1 MINNVRSIESLLD
14 QVQTIVKHYDKI
26 AEERGDKF
34 NVFDIVGLKN
44 DEVRM
49 HSKFIGNLLNP
60 RGSHGMKDI
69 FLNLFIEIVN
79 KKLLID
85 GNPNDYV
92 FKFLPFKE
100 IKPNIIERHTDFVSE
115 DRKEGGRI
123 DIILEDSSQ
132 VLIIENKIFAGNQQN
147 QLVRY
152 TNEAKRLGKPY
163 FVLYLTLEGKEMPY
177 EEVDEINGNCYNY
190 NCLKFPK
197 LDIKTED
204 ESKVKNIS
212 HYLPISY
219 KEELLAWLNL
229 CIKETYDKPLLRE
242 GVKHYI
248 NLIKQ
253 LSKQTMDV
261 NLEEEVMSLLSN
273 KERYNT
279 AKIISQALEGF
290 RFKNLELFWTE
301 LEEKV
306 SRELE
311 LVKDIQI
318 IQDNY
323 HTNNGKI
330 NTKELGSW
338 IGVAFRIP
346 DSNLSIIFGND
357 ADGFNYGVFYIASGI
372 PENFDQLEK
381 SIQNSLEEILKN
393 DLKNNYPDR
402 NFRKSYGDFNLIY
415 LGEDPRSYEMI
426 LEKPREEFIDSIIKE
441 LKVLV
446 PKLKELKI

>member
-1 MINNVRSIESLLD
+1 MVNLKDIESMLA
-14 QVQTIVKHYDKI
+14 QVQAITEHYDKI

-34 NVFDIVGLKN
+34 NVFDIVGLRN

-60 RGSHGMKDI
+60 RGSHGMKAV
-69 FLNLFIEIVN
+69 FLDLFIELVN
-79 KKLLID
+79 KKLLIEEKS
-85 GNPNDYV
+85 GEYIFQFATFEELNQ
-92 FKFLPFKE
+92 
-100 IKPNIIERHTDFVSE
+100 NIVERHTDFVSK

-123 DIILEDSSQ
+123 DIILEDRNQ

-152 TNEAKRLGKPY
+152 TNEARRLGKSY

-190 NCLKFPK
+190 NCLIHPK

-204 ESKVKNIS
+204 EDKVKNIS
-212 HYLPISY
+212 YYLPISY
-219 KEELLAWLNL
+219 KEELLTWLNQ

-242 GVKHYI
+242 GIKHYI

-261 NLEEEVMSLLSN
+261 NLEEEVMSLLAN

-279 AKIISQALEGF
+279 AKIISQVLEGF

-318 IQDNY
+318 VQDNY
-323 HTNNGKI
+323 HTDDGKI
-330 NTKELGSW
+330 NTKKLESW

-346 DSNLSIIFGND
+346 DSNLSLIFGND

-372 PENFDQLEK
+372 PENFGKLET
-381 SIQNSLEEILKN
+381 SIQNRLEELLKD

-402 NFRKSYGDFNLIY
+402 NYRKSYGDFNLIY
-415 LGEDPRSYEMI
+415 LGEDSKSYEMV
-426 LEKPREEFIDSIIKE
+426 LKKPREEFIDSIIKE

-446 PKLKELKI
+446 PKLKGLKV